1 MISSNIF
8 IIIMLAKRPSGKVLT
23 FRGLLFLTLE
33 ISKTG
38 GVVLMLLHKADKY
51 KTRQFTGPYYPFPF
65 LFINQD
71 QGLYLKSPMLQ
82 SFSQQVAEVVSAVL
96 GVDTGILAADLT
108 IVAGS
113 GKYLSLIGTKDSEVN
128 YPDSSFLYTRVI
140 KTKSSFIVEN
150 PVDEDYY
157 SPVYMGELGE
167 ICCPITMGN
176 IVIGIIALVA
186 FNETQRARLLEKKE
200 HLQSFLQHI
209 AAMLASRVAE
219 NNAFMQ
225 LELAKNQLQALVES
239 IHEGLL
245 AIDHNN
251 MITYCNAA
259 AAKLLGRPKEEI
271 TGKRINYILPDS
283 PLPEIMETG
292 EGYRNKEEFHG
303 EPPRRMH
310 FLVTATPIT
319 LNSRPVGVVATL
331 RDMTE
336 ARRLAYNL
344 TGLQQ
349 KLGFD
354 QIKGTGGKIT
364 EVKNKAFRVA
374 QGSST
379 ILITGESGTGKE
391 LFARAIHEASPRRN
405 KPFVIVNCGA
415 IPETLLE
422 SELFGYDE
430 GSFTGARK
438 GGRAGK
444 FELADGGTVFL
455 DEIGDLPLHLQVKLL
470 HVLQRREIERV
481 GSSKLIPVN
490 VRVISATNRD
500 LEAMCAANEFRE
512 DLYYRLS
519 VIPLV
524 IPPLREHREDINMLM
539 NYFLDKYKNLLD
551 KAIKRFDKDVAAAF
565 CRYDWPGNVRE
576 LENAVEYAV
585 NLASA
590 DEITMDGI
598 PLKIRDNWL
607 NPESKKGNT
616 ILKNRLNLAEKEV
629 LTGYVKKIKA
639 GNIKKGEL
647 AEILGISRV
656 TLYRK
661 LKQYGLDK

>member
-1 MISSNIF
+1 
-8 IIIMLAKRPSGKVLT
+8 
-23 FRGLLFLTLE
+23 
-33 ISKTG
+33 
-38 GVVLMLLHKADKY
+38 MLLHKADEYHSQK
-51 KTRQFTGPYYPFPF
+51 FTGECFPFPF
-65 LFINQD
+65 LFINQGE
-71 QGLYLKSPMLQ
+71 GLYLKSPMIQ
-82 SFSQQVAEVVSAVL
+82 SFSQQVAEVVSAML
-96 GVDTGILAADLT
+96 GVDTGILADDLT

-113 GKYLSLIGTKDSEVN
+113 GKYLNLIGTKDSEVN

-140 KTKSSFIVEN
+140 KTRSSFIVEN
-150 PVDEDYY
+150 PIDEDYY

-186 FNETQRARLLEKKE
+186 FNEAQRARLLEKKE

-219 NNAFMQ
+219 INAYLQ
-225 LELAKNQLQALVES
+225 LELATNQLQALVES
-239 IHEGLL
+239 IHDGLL
-245 AIDHNN
+245 AIDHNK
-251 MITYCNAA
+251 MITYCNVA

-271 TGKRINYILPDS
+271 IGRKINYLLPNS
-283 PLPEIMETG
+283 LLPRIIETG
-292 EGYRNKEEFHG
+292 IGYRNKEEFYG
-303 EPPRRMH
+303 EPPHQMH

-319 LNSRPVGVVATL
+319 LNTRPVGVVATL
-331 RDMTE
+331 RDMAE

-344 TGLQQ
+344 TGIQQ

-354 QIKGTGGKIT
+354 QIKGTSKKIT
-364 EVKNKAFRVA
+364 DVKNNAFRVA

-391 LFARAIHEASPRRN
+391 LFARAIHEASPRRK
-405 KPFVIVNCGA
+405 KPFIIVNCGA

-481 GSSKLIPVN
+481 GSNKFIPVD
-490 VRVISATNRD
+490 VRVIAATNRD
-500 LEAMCAANEFRE
+500 LETMCAASEFRE

-524 IPPLREHREDINMLM
+524 IPPLREHREDVKMLM
-539 NYFLDKYKNLLD
+539 NYFLDKYCNLLD
-551 KAIKRFDKDVAAAF
+551 KTIDGFEENVVTAF
-565 CRYDWPGNVRE
+565 CNYDWPGNIRE

-585 NLASA
+585 NLVSGNTVTL
-590 DEITMDGI
+590 DSI
-598 PLKIRDNWL
+598 PSKINHNWL
-607 NPESKKGNT
+607 NPEDSEERA
-616 ILKNRLNLAEKEV
+616 ILKDRLKHSEKEV
-629 LTGYVKKIKA
+629 LAGYMKKIRD

-647 AEILGISRV
+647 AGILGISRV

-661 LKQYGLDK
+661 LKQYGLNK

>member
-1 MISSNIF
+1 
-8 IIIMLAKRPSGKVLT
+8 
-23 FRGLLFLTLE
+23 
-33 ISKTG
+33 
-38 GVVLMLLHKADKY
+38 MLLHKADKY